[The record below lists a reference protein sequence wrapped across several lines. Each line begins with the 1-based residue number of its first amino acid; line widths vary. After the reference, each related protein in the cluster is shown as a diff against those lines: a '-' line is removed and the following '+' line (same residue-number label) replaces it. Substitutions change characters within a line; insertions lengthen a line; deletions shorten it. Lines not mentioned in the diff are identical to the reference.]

1 MVSFSPEPIAIEEGQ
16 VTFHLTLSH
25 RQSAVVRLLF
35 AIDGHL
41 KAPQG
46 AERFVSLAKQ
56 YRLWTESATRIRTDN
71 EFFNAVLERSLAD
84 LRMLWHQEDDRCYL
98 AAGTPWFDTLFGR
111 DTAIAS
117 MQTLAFNPDIARHCL
132 KMLARWQ
139 GTRFDDWRDEE
150 PGKIL
155 HELRED
161 EMTATGELPFS
172 PYYGSVDSTPLFLL
186 LAAEYYPWT
195 GRPGAPAR
203 AGAQPAR
210 RPPMGG
216 HLRRPGP

>member
-1 MVSFSPEPIAIEEGQ
+1 M
-16 VTFHLTLSH
+16 
-25 RQSAVVRLLF
+25 
-35 AIDGHL
+35 
-41 KAPQG
+41 
-46 AERFVSLAKQ
+46 KQ
-56 YRLWTESATRIRTDN
+56 YRLWTESATRMPTDN
-71 EFFNAVLERSLAD
+71 EFFNAVLARSLLD

-98 AAGTPWFDTLFGR
+98 AAGTPWFDTIFGR

-117 MQTLAFNPDIARHCL
+117 MQTLAFNPDIARQCL
-132 KMLARWQ
+132 KMLARSQ

-186 LAAEYYPWT
+186 LAAEYYAWT
-195 GRPGAPAR
+195 ADLELLRDWSPACAPLSNGWTPMVTWTVTVTWSTRSGLPPGW
-203 AGAQPAR
+203 
-210 RPPMGG
+210 
-216 HLRRPGP
+216 